1 MKKIYKAYYIYY
13 CQKRIITFLLRLI
26 LSVYTHL
33 YYFFISFA
41 ILSLYYIYLT
51 YTIYSLIAF
60 SIFNLASIEFMY
72 NFPIS
77 SLSSGEVALP

>member
-13 CQKRIITFLLRLI
+13 CQKRIIPFLLRLI

-77 SLSSGEVALP
+77 SLISGEVALP